1 MKIKKAA
8 IFDMDGTLID
18 SMWVW
23 RNLLKDFLRKLNIEA
38 PEHILNEVTHM
49 SIKQSSAYV
58 QEYFNLPMTAEEVRL
73 EWREMVYNAYSE
85 NIKLKMGAEE
95 YLRSLKNKGVK
106 LAVATSCDK
115 GLCEICL
122 ENNNIAELFDVI
134 TYADEV
140 GKGKNFPDIYVECLK
155 RLGCVAEETVLFED
169 ILVAIKTGKKLGM
182 KTVAVQDDSA
192 EPDWDEMKKEADLF
206 IKDFT
211 EII

>member
-106 LAVATSCDK
+106 LAIATSCDK

-122 ENNNIAELFDVI
+122 ENNNIDELFDVI

>member
-106 LAVATSCDK
+106 LAIATSCDK

>member
-1 MKIKKAA
+1 MEIKKAA
-8 IFDMDGTLID
+8 IFDMDGTLVD
-18 SMWVW
+18 SMWIW
-23 RNLLKDFLRKLNIEA
+23 RNLLSDFLKELKIEA

-73 EWREMVYNAYSE
+73 EWKRMVYKAYSE
-85 NIKLKMGAEE
+85 SIELKPGAEE
-95 YLRSLKNKGVK
+95 YLRMLKNRGIK
-106 LAVATSCDK
+106 LAIATSCDSN
-115 GLCEICL
+115 LCETSL
-122 ENNNIAELFDVI
+122 KKNNIAELFDVI

-155 RLGCVAEETVLFED
+155 RLGCEAEDAVLFED

-192 EPDWDEMKKEADLF
+192 EPDWVEMREEADMF

>member
-1 MKIKKAA
+1 MEIKKAA
-8 IFDMDGTLID
+8 IFDMDGTLVD
-18 SMWVW
+18 SMWIW
-23 RNLLKDFLRKLNIEA
+23 RNLLSDFLKELNIEA
-38 PEHILNEVTHM
+38 PEHMLNEVTHM

-73 EWREMVYNAYSE
+73 EWKRMVYKAYSE
-85 NIKLKMGAEE
+85 SIKLKPGADE
-95 YLRSLKNKGVK
+95 YLRSLKSKGIK
-106 LAVATSCDK
+106 IAIATSCDPT
-115 GLCEICL
+115 LCETCL
-122 ENNNIAELFDVI
+122 EKNNIAELFDVI

-155 RLGCVAEETVLFED
+155 RLGCGAEEAVLFED
-169 ILVAIKTGKKLGM
+169 ILVAIRTGKKLGM

-192 EPDWDEMKKEADLF
+192 EPDWDEMRKEADLY